1 MAELWDAYDKNFNKI
16 ENMTLIR
23 GESIPN
29 GVYHLVGEVVVMHTD
44 GTYLLMQRDLRKHHG
59 GKWELTA
66 GGSALKGENELEAAI
81 RELKE
86 ETGLCGE
93 MKEIGRVVHDGHHS
107 LYVIY
112 MCVSDFEKNSV
123 VLQEGETIDYKWVD
137 KETLLKIDEKELSAS
152 RTLALVKKLDL

>member
-1 MAELWDAYDKNFNKI
+1 MTELWDAYDKNFKKI

-23 GESIPN
+23 GESLPA
-29 GVYHLVGEVVVMHTD
+29 GVYHLVSEIIVKHTD
-44 GTYLLMQRDLRKHHG
+44 GTYLLLQRDFRKHHG

-66 GGSALKGENELEAAI
+66 GGSALQGENELEAAV

-86 ETGLCGE
+86 ETGLSGE

-123 VLQEGETIDYKWVD
+123 ALQEGETIGYKWVD
-137 KETLLKIDEKELSAS
+137 KETMFKLDGNELASS
-152 RTLALVKKLDL
+152 RTLEIVKKQDL